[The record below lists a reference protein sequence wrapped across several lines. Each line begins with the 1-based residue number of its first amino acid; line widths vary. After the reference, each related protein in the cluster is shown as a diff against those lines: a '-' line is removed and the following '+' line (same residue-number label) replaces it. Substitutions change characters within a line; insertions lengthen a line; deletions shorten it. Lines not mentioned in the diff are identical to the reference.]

1 VIWEE
6 VELGKLVPSPENFE
20 VDHMMNKAGTGRV
33 KSSPV
38 ERKLFPK
45 ELYD

>member
-6 VELGKLVPSPENFE
+6 VELDKFVPSPESFE
-20 VDHMMNKAGTGRV
+20 VDHMMNKTGAGRV

-38 ERKLFPK
+38 ERKLFPR